1 MFNKTL
7 FSYTIV
13 FGLFFGIAS
22 VMAFSRVIQEGEKT
36 YIVDRHG
43 ERWEVSQA
51 RSIGFEPERFQYGI
65 GRNAFTPL
73 DDSSLTQD
81 TAGIS
86 RSQRVIG
93 VSDGNVANAYSV
105 SRLRHHETA
114 NSFLGDTPI
123 TAAY

>member
-1 MFNKTL
+1 MFKKVIFFN
-7 FSYTIV
+7 II
-13 FGLFFGIAS
+13 FFGVIVIIVS
-22 VMAFSRVIQEGEKT
+22 VLAFSRVIQEGEKT

-43 ERWEVSQA
+43 ERWDVSQA

-73 DDSSLTQD
+73 DDSSFTQD

-86 RSQRVIG
+86 TNQRVIG

-105 SRLRHHETA
+105 SKLRHHETA
-114 NSFLGDTPI
+114 NSFLGDKPI

>member
-1 MFNKTL
+1 MLKK
-7 FSYTIV
+7 I
-13 FGLFFGIAS
+13 LFFGIIFFGVITVIVS
-22 VMAFSRVIQEGEKT
+22 VSAFSRVIQEGDTT

-43 ERWEVSQA
+43 ERWDVSQA

-81 TAGIS
+81 TTGIS

-93 VSDGNVANAYSV
+93 VSDGNAANAYSV
-105 SRLRHHETA
+105 SRLRRHETA
-114 NSFLGDTPI
+114 NSFLGDKPI

>member
-1 MFNKTL
+1 MFKK
-7 FSYTIV
+7 I
-13 FGLFFGIAS
+13 LFFNIIFFGVITVIVSAL
-22 VMAFSRVIQEGEKT
+22 AFSRVIQEGDIT
-36 YIVDRHG
+36 YIIDRHG
-43 ERWEVSQA
+43 ERWDVSQA

-81 TAGIS
+81 TTGIS

-93 VSDGNVANAYSV
+93 VSDGNAANAYSV
-105 SRLRHHETA
+105 SRLRRHETA
-114 NSFLGDTPI
+114 NSFLGDKPI

>member
-7 FSYTIV
+7 FSYIII
-13 FGLFFGIAS
+13 FGFVIGIAS
-22 VMAFSRVIQEGEKT
+22 VMAFSKVIQEGEKT

-43 ERWEVSQA
+43 ERWDVSQA

-73 DDSSLTQD
+73 DDSALSQD
-81 TAGIS
+81 SAGIS
-86 RSQRVIG
+86 TSQRVIG

-114 NSFLGDTPI
+114 NSFLGDKPI

>member
-1 MFNKTL
+1 MFKKIL
-7 FSYTIV
+7 FCNII
-13 FGLFFGIAS
+13 FFGFIAIIVS
-22 VMAFSRVIQEGEKT
+22 VPAFSRVIQEGDTT

-43 ERWEVSQA
+43 ERWDVSQA

-81 TAGIS
+81 TTGIS
-86 RSQRVIG
+86 RSQRVSG
-93 VSDGNVANAYSV
+93 VSDGNAANAYSV
-105 SRLRHHETA
+105 SRLRRHETA
-114 NSFLGDTPI
+114 NSFLGDKPI

>member
-7 FSYTIV
+7 FSYTMV

-22 VMAFSRVIQEGEKT
+22 VMAFSRVIQEGENT

-43 ERWEVSQA
+43 ERWDVSQA

-86 RSQRVIG
+86 KSQRVIG
-93 VSDGNVANAYSV
+93 VSDGNIANAYSV

-114 NSFLGDTPI
+114 NSFLGGKAI

>member
-1 MFNKTL
+1 MFKKVIFFN
-7 FSYTIV
+7 II
-13 FGLFFGIAS
+13 FFGVIAIIFS
-22 VMAFSRVIQEGEKT
+22 VLAFSRVIQEGEKT

-43 ERWEVSQA
+43 ERWDVSQA

-73 DDSSLTQD
+73 DDSSFTQD

-86 RSQRVIG
+86 ANQRVIG

-105 SRLRHHETA
+105 SKLRYHETA
-114 NSFLGDTPI
+114 NSFLGDKPI